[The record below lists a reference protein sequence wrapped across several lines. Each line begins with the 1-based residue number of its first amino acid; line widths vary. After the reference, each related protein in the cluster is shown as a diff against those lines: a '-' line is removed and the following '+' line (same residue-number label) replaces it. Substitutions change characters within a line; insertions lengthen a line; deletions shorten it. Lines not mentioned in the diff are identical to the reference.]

1 LIAIENIL
9 VSDEVVE
16 SQFVCDLSKC
26 KGGCCE
32 DGDAGA
38 PLSKKELTELNNAY
52 DAAKPYMTKE
62 GIAVTEKQG
71 RYEYDREFGWVTPTI
86 QGKMCA
92 YGYRD
97 KKGVIMC
104 AFEQAYNDGKTTWKK
119 PVSCHLYPIKIK
131 KSKEYEMLNYEPR
144 ESLCSPACALGE
156 KLKVPT
162 YVFLKDAL
170 IRKYGEDFYHLLEK
184 AAEQY
189 FKNRKIPA
197 AGR

>member
-9 VSDEVVE
+9 ISDEVVE

-38 PLSKKELTELNNAY
+38 PLTKKELSELNDAY

-62 GIAVTEKQG
+62 GIAITEKEG
-71 RYEYDREFGWVTPTI
+71 RYQYDREFGWVTPTVE
-86 QGKMCA
+86 GKICA

-97 KKGVIMC
+97 KKGIIMC
-104 AFEQAYNDGKTTWKK
+104 AFEQAHNEGKTKWKK
-119 PVSCHLYPIKIK
+119 PISCHLYPIKIK
-131 KSKEYEMLNYEPR
+131 KSREYEMLNYEPR

-162 YVFLKDAL
+162 YVFLKNAL
-170 IRKYGEDFYHLLEK
+170 VRKYGAAFYQLLEQ
-184 AAEQY
+184 AAAQY
-189 FKNRKIPA
+189 FKDRKTTLV
-197 AGR
+197 RR

>member
-1 LIAIENIL
+1 MIAIENIL

-38 PLSKKELTELNNAY
+38 PLTKKELTELNNAY

-170 IRKYGEDFYHLLEK
+170 VRKYGEDFYHLLEK

-189 FKNRKIPA
+189 FKNRKIPV